1 MQLIE
6 KDPLTL
12 GKDKK
17 GQSKYYPSYPKPPVL
32 GMKWE
37 NRDINVA
44 KQANIPNIP
53 PLLNGDQEKT
63 LFSG

>member
-44 KQANIPNIP
+44 K
-53 PLLNGDQEKT
+53 
-63 LFSG
+63 